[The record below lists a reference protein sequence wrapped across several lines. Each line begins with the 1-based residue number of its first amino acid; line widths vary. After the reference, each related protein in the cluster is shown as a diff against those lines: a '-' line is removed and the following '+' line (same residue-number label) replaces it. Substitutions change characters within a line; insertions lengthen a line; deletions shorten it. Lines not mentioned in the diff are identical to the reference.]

1 MVITERL
8 WGEENNEGDADS
20 KWGEGTATNTS
31 TPLET
36 KKRHRIYLHKETDL
50 CLSDGGCRHRE
61 PFH

>member
-8 WGEENNEGDADS
+8 RGEENNEGDADS

-31 TPLET
+31 TPPET

-50 CLSDGGCRHRE
+50 CLSDGGMQT
-61 PFH
+61 P